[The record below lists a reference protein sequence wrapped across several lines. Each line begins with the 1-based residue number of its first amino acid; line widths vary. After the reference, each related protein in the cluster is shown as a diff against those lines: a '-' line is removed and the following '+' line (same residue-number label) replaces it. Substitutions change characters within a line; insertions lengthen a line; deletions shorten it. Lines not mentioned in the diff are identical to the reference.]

1 MLLSEPRQLRSP
13 PTPMLSQAPS
23 VKASSALGAP
33 IERAEEIFP
42 ATRNLSIK
50 EGASPLSERI

>member
-1 MLLSEPRQLRSP
+1 
-13 PTPMLSQAPS
+13 MLSQAPS